1 MDAFTFTSWNDEIM
15 SVYFRYVDEN
25 LIHVLYISIH
35 ALFGITKNYRQNI
48 LKFYTENAFNI
59 R

>member
-1 MDAFTFTSWNDEIM
+1 MHLHLHHEMMKSC
-15 SVYFRYVDEN
+15 RYILDMLMKI
-25 LIHVLYISIH
+25 LIYVLYISIH